1 MVSII
6 RIVTF
11 FHILFILLSSKFGS
25 SEPQTWVRAGY
36 YWYEQLEFAISDINS
51 AFFTH
56 LICGFAGVNST
67 SYELSL
73 SPLDEQNFSNFT
85 GIVQLRNPSLTTLL
99 SIGGWKANVSSTF
112 SSLASSSSYRKS
124 FIDSSIKIARLYG
137 FQGLEL
143 SWVYPNTSSDISNLG
158 ILLKEWRE
166 AISLEANN
174 SDRSELI
181 LTALVYFL
189 PRAVTEYYP
198 VEAMQK
204 YLNWV
209 HIKTEGY
216 TWPVGSNFTGAHAAL
231 YNPTSSVNTNFGI
244 SQWIDAGL
252 SAKKM
257 VMLLPYYGYAWT
269 LVNVTDNGIGAPARG
284 PAITNIGAIS
294 YKNIT
299 RNYVEPNGA
308 YVMYN
313 ATYVVNY
320 CAIVTTWIGYDDV
333 EAIRTKVSYAKEK
346 GLLGYVVWQVSF
358 DNNWVLSQAA
368 ADHDGDQSNSSGPV
382 PHKKRP
388 NKLRLLLIVFTSTG
402 AVIFLLLGFMI
413 YCSWWMRKL
422 KSKGMIMDSA
432 TKSKNKMNNMA
443 AAEKFNSNF
452 PNLKLYSFIDVETA
466 TDIFSFENKLGEG
479 GYGPVYK
486 GVLPDGQ
493 EVAVKKLSK
502 TSTQGFEEFKNEVML
517 TAKLQHINLV
527 RVLGFC
533 IDKEEQMLI
542 YEYMPNKSLDHYLF
556 DPVRRCIL
564 DWRKRVH
571 IIEGVTQG
579 LLYLQEY
586 SRYTIIHRD
595 LKASNVLLDED
606 MKAKISDFGMARIFT
621 KDNLEANT
629 EKIVG
634 TYGYVPPEYVKKGI
648 YSTKSDVYSF
658 GVLLLQILS
667 GKRVSSLYGENENL
681 TLLEYGYERWKDGK
695 SMEFIDSSLDDAC
708 SICKLERCLQIAL
721 LCVQESSNDRPSVL
735 EVSSLLKSETTD
747 IMIPNKPAFSK
758 QTDAEYQQ
766 NKHTKSSKINSDNDV
781 TVSELIG
788 R

>member
-1 MVSII
+1 MVSTI

-11 FHILFILLSSKFGS
+11 FHILLILLSSKFGY

-36 YWYEQLEFAISDINS
+36 YYWFRQLAIEFAISDINS

-56 LICGFAGVNST
+56 LVCGFAEINST

-73 SPLDEQNFSNFT
+73 SPLDEQNFTNFT
-85 GIVQLRNPSLTTLL
+85 GIVQLRNPSVTTLL
-99 SIGGWKANVSSTF
+99 SIGGWEANVSPTF
-112 SSLASSSSYRKS
+112 SSLASSSSYRKY
-124 FIDSSIKIARLYG
+124 FIDDSIKIARLYG

-143 SWVYPNTSSDISNLG
+143 SWAYPNTSSDMLNLG

-174 SDRSELI
+174 SNRSELI
-181 LTALVYFL
+181 LTAMVYFS
-189 PRAVTEYYP
+189 PRAFAEYYP
-198 VEAMQK
+198 IDAMQK

-216 TWPVGSNFTGAHAAL
+216 TWPVG
-231 YNPTSSVNTNFGI
+231 SVNTNFGI

-257 VMLLPYYGYAWT
+257 VMHLPYYGYAWT

-284 PAITNIGAIS
+284 SAITNIGAIT

-308 YVMYN
+308 NVMYN

-320 CAIVTTWIGYDDV
+320 C
-333 EAIRTKVSYAKEK
+333 AIRTKVSYAKEK

-358 DNNWVLSQAA
+358 DNNWVLSQA
-368 ADHDGDQSNSSGPV
+368 
-382 PHKKRP
+382 KP
-388 NKLRLLLIVFTSTG
+388 NKPRLLLTVFTSTG
-402 AVIFLLLGFMI
+402 AAIFLLLGSMI

-422 KSKGMIMDSA
+422 KSKGMIILDSA
-432 TKSKNKMNNMA
+432 TESNKMNNMA
-443 AAEKFNSNF
+443 ATGKFNSNF
-452 PNLKLYSFIDVETA
+452 LNLKLYSFIDVETA
-466 TDIFSFENKLGEG
+466 TNIFSFEKKLGEG

-486 GVLPDGQ
+486 
-493 EVAVKKLSK
+493 EVAVNKLSK
-502 TSTQGFEEFKNEVML
+502 TSTQGFEEFKNEVIL
-517 TAKLQHINLV
+517 TVKLQHINLV

-533 IDKEEQMLI
+533 IDREEQMLI

-556 DPVRRCIL
+556 DPVRRYIL

-595 LKASNVLLDED
+595 LKASNALLDKD
-606 MKAKISDFGMARIFT
+606 IKPKISDFGMVIIFA
-621 KDNLEANT
+621 KDDLEANT
-629 EKIVG
+629 GKIYIYVLSLSNTVG
-634 TYGYVPPEYVKKGI
+634 MFPPEYVKKGI
-648 YSTKSDVYSF
+648 YSIKSDVYSF
-658 GVLLLQILS
+658 GVRFLQILS

-681 TLLEYGYERWKDGK
+681 TLLEYGYELWKDKK
-695 SMEFIDSSLDDAC
+695 SMEFIDPSLDDTC
-708 SICKLERCLQIAL
+708 STCKLERCLQIAL

-735 EVSSLLKSETTD
+735 EVSSLLNSETTD

-758 QTDAEYQQ
+758 QIDAEYQR
-766 NKHTKSSKINSDNDV
+766 NKHTNSSKINSVNDV
-781 TVSELIG
+781 TVSELFG